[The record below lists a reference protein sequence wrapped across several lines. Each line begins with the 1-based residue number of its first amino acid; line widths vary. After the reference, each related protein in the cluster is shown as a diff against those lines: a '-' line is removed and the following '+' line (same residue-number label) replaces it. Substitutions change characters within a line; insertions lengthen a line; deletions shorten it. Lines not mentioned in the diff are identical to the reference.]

1 MKSPKE
7 GINPPFTPD
16 WKAYEHI
23 VNANEYFAE
32 QHCAV
37 VSKQQRERAPM
48 RRPHLPANT
57 TIKAFTN
64 LRRKRQSSLTSRTAH
79 LDRGWDV
86 PQLYARIS
94 CTRMC
99 FLLQVLLEDS
109 PNVQACAFTPHR
121 MSFFVT
127 GA

>member
-23 VNANEYFAE
+23 VNAYEYFAE

-57 TIKAFTN
+57 NIKAFTN
-64 LRRKRQSSLTSRTAH
+64 LRQRRARPTSNEAGTDPTCTSCVTMPYREIPSRDCVCTNDAKKRHGSVA
-79 LDRGWDV
+79 
-86 PQLYARIS
+86 I
-94 CTRMC
+94 
-99 FLLQVLLEDS
+99 
-109 PNVQACAFTPHR
+109 
-121 MSFFVT
+121 
-127 GA
+127 